1 MLDAPR
7 NERDT
12 IETRIDLEAAVGR
25 LPDRLRVVVKLW
37 MEGYNTVEI
46 GEKLGIHDVNVGRR
60 LEKAFCL
67 LKNADII

>member
-25 LPDRLRVVVKLW
+25 LPDRLRVVWRLYKH
-37 MEGYNTVEI
+37 GYNQDEI
-46 GEKLGIHDVNVGRR
+46 GGKVGITQQAVNLR
-60 LEKAFCL
+60 LESAINI
-67 LKNADII
+67 LKNL